1 MDTTVQIEKFM
12 CDLRR
17 RNRREIIL
25 GILAIPF
32 AIGVSRYSLI
42 LCWISLG
49 LLLRLPVMEF
59 TFSWRSFKGFSSYP
73 YYSQEYRIL
82 PIRAKIAKYC
92 GISD

>member
-32 AIGVSRYSLI
+32 VIGVSRYSLI
-42 LCWISLG
+42 L
-49 LLLRLPVMEF
+49 
-59 TFSWRSFKGFSSYP
+59 
-73 YYSQEYRIL
+73 
-82 PIRAKIAKYC
+82 
-92 GISD
+92 